1 MTITSSDAI
10 PRPTKRSLKSIGLL
24 IAKWG
29 LFVAVLYFVIRY
41 GVDQWK
47 TLDLRNVHWSPGC
60 LAAAMLVYFISW
72 IPAAWVWGELLRSA
86 GSKLRFY
93 PLVRAHFCGHVGKYI
108 PGKALSLVI
117 RAALVREFEVPLSLS
132 GLMAT
137 VETLITM
144 ATGVIVTVVLLPLLI
159 GQADTQGIATALPVL
174 TSVLEAPSWQRW
186 TAAGL
191 ILIFAITTIPI
202 FTRLLAMATKKLSRK
217 IDPSSTA
224 ELHLPYRTVGL
235 WMLVI
240 AGGWFLNGCSL
251 GLVLLSVGIT
261 PDLTNSPLLWTCA
274 VAGAT
279 SLGFLV
285 LFAPGGLGVREA
297 ILIGVLQLSPQ
308 IDASFAVVAAV
319 LLRVISFLSEILF
332 TLLLYSVSGKR
343 VRKPESENGD

>member
-10 PRPTKRSLKSIGLL
+10 PIPAKRSLKSLGLF

-47 TLDLRNVHWSPGC
+47 TLDLRNVQWSPGW
-60 LAAAMLVYFISW
+60 LAAAMIVYFFSW

-86 GSKLRFY
+86 GSKLGFY

-117 RAALVREFEVPLSLS
+117 RAALVREHEVPLSMA

-174 TSVLEAPSWQRW
+174 APVLDAPSWQRW

-191 ILIFAITTIPI
+191 ILAFAIATIPI
-202 FTRLLAMATKKLSRK
+202 FTRLLALATKKLSRK
-217 IDPSSTA
+217 IDSASTA
-224 ELHLPYRTVGL
+224 ELHLPYRTVGK
-235 WMLVI
+235 WMLVL

-251 GLVLLSVGIT
+251 GLVLMSLGIS
-261 PDLTNSPLLWTCA
+261 PDLANSPLLWTCA

-319 LLRVISFLSEILF
+319 LLRLISFLSEVLF

-343 VRKPESENGD
+343 VWKPESQSDD